1 MPSKKGV
8 KQVSGRTSWLWILVA
23 IVVLIA
29 ILPMLTWGSSGWGM
43 GGMMGMMGYGWGF
56 MLLIPLAFLALIA
69 LGAYYLA
76 TGFARTGRR
85 VPSSNRRALEILK
98 ERYARG
104 EITREEYL
112 RMREELES

>member
-1 MPSKKGV
+1 
-8 KQVSGRTSWLWILVA
+8 
-23 IVVLIA
+23 
-29 ILPMLTWGSSGWGM
+29 
-43 GGMMGMMGYGWGF
+43 MGMMGYGWSF
-56 MLLIPLAFLALIA
+56 MFLIPLAFLALIA

-76 TGFARTGRR
+76 TGTGWRASRR
-85 VPSSNRRALEILK
+85 DRRALEILK